1 VAKIN
6 EEIMKN
12 IVLSCL
18 HSNSEKAKNAYSELT
33 RQYEFVSPE
42 DSDIIVALGGDG
54 FLLHSI
60 HSYLALAKPIF
71 GINCGTLGFL
81 LNENR
86 KDELLQRIGSAKKI
100 HLSPLYLEATME
112 DGRVEKALAFN
123 EVSITRHSGQS
134 ANISIMING
143 IERLQKFTGDG
154 IIVST
159 PAGSTAYNLSA
170 HGPIIPL
177 GSNLLVLTPVS
188 PFRPRRWKGA
198 LLPDNVE
205 VSLENLD
212 PGKRPLAASA
222 DFREFFGVRSVKI
235 RQSTTKSAI
244 LLFDQDASL
253 EERIL
258 SEQFDV

>member
-1 VAKIN
+1 MHLA
-6 EEIMKN
+6 
-12 IVLSCL
+12 CL
-18 HSNSEKAKNAYSELT
+18 HSNSEKARNTYSVLKG
-33 RQYEFVSPE
+33 QYEFVNPE
-42 DSDIIVALGGDG
+42 DSDVIIALGGDG
-54 FLLHSI
+54 FLLHTI
-60 HSYLALAKPIF
+60 HNYLPLAKPIF

-86 KDELLQRIGSAKKI
+86 NDELAHRVESAKKR

-112 DGRVEKALAFN
+112 DGRIEKALAFN

-134 ANISIMING
+134 ANIRITING

-177 GSNLLVLTPVS
+177 ESSLLALTPVS

-198 LLPDNVE
+198 LLSNNVKI
-205 VSLENLD
+205 SLENLD
-212 PGKRPLAASA
+212 PEKRPLAASA

-235 RQSTTKSAI
+235 MQSKEKSAI

-258 SEQFDV
+258 VEQFDV